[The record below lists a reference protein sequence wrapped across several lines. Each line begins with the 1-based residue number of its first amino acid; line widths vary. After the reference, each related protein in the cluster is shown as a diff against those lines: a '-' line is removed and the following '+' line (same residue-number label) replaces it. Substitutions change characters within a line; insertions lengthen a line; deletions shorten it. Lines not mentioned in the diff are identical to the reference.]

1 MRVSAPNGNGFGTS
15 KSTPSAETAETLL
28 RGGFGNGFGTS
39 TTTDGT
45 LDTLNRSLSG
55 QQLGDALDHVLG
67 KPEGNSAV
75 EMALVA
81 E

>member
-1 MRVSAPNGNGFGTS
+1 MRVSAPN
-15 KSTPSAETAETLL
+15 
-28 RGGFGNGFGTS
+28 GNGFGTS

-67 KPEGNSAV
+67 KPEGNSVLEIGPAGKYARIDMIRV
-75 EMALVA
+75 FLFPSDS
-81 E
+81 